1 MLLQQ
6 STTFLLLLLSNLNDN
21 TPFNFL
27 ETNASASALRV
38 RARITIHGT
47 CRYVSSARAWRF
59 LRYRIFTFHLRRAR
73 VRTAKARETRRQ
85 KRGEG
90 ERVGGGGERR
100 HSLIF
105 VGAGRLAYI
114 HYEGDVLEIELN
126 SRRGGETDLPRRS
139 IRCQLDA
146 ISERCPTIL
155 RLSSV
160 PTFSIIRLI
169 LRPLRV
175 ERAGIRPM
183 RIELFDFPPF
193 HANPRRNLRECSYA

>member
-1 MLLQQ
+1 MHLHPRCAFARELL
-6 STTFLLLLLSNLNDN
+6 STGRVGTFLQHAHGDSPDIE
-21 TPFNFL
+21 FSRSICD
-27 ETNASASALRV
+27 ARV
-38 RARITIHGT
+38 FERPKRARQ
-47 CRYVSSARAWRF
+47 
-59 LRYRIFTFHLRRAR
+59 
-73 VRTAKARETRRQ
+73 RQ

-114 HYEGDVLEIELN
+114 HYESDVLEIELN